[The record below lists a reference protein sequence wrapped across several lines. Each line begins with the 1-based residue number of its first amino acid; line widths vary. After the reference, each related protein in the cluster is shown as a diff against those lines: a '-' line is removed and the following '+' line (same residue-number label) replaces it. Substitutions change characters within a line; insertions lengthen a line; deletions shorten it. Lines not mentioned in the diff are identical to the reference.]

1 MPCFADYLFARPAFD
16 ADVCQ
21 HLCEPW
27 KMDFLDV
34 ELDAPAAGGGS
45 VARSDGKVY
54 FVRHGIPGERVRTT
68 MTEDHGRWA
77 RADAIEI
84 LEPSFDRVEPP
95 CPYAGP
101 MGCGGCDYQ
110 HVSLDRQREMKAQL
124 VMEQLQR
131 IARIDVPIE
140 VAGVGD
146 ATGLGSRTRVR
157 YAIDA
162 KARLSMR
169 KYRSHETVEV
179 DRCRLAVEEIQNADT
194 SRTPLVPGN
203 DLQVLFVPGQDPDE
217 PILLEISG
225 DEVQRIDA
233 PSAPFDRLGVQVGG
247 FSYVFSPT
255 SFWQIHRRA
264 PELLVD
270 DVMARLDAQPGSRVL
285 DLYCGVGLFTQPLAH
300 RVGPSGSVTG
310 VDVSESAID
319 DARQNLAGMPW
330 VELHAA
336 LISPRTVRA
345 ISDGTTHV
353 VIDPPR
359 SGCAKG
365 VLELLTQERT
375 IEQIVMVSCDPS
387 TFARD
392 AKILMNAGWEYHD
405 VRVFDLFEMTE
416 HVELVASFTR

>member
-1 MPCFADYLFARPAFD
+1 
-16 ADVCQ
+16 
-21 HLCEPW
+21 
-27 KMDFLDV
+27 MDFLDL
-34 ELDAPAAGGGS
+34 ELGAPAAGGGS

-54 FVRHGIPGERVRTT
+54 FVRHGIPGERVRATIT
-68 MTEDHGRWA
+68 DDHGRWA

-84 LEPSFDRVEPP
+84 LEASPDRVTPP

-110 HVSLDRQREMKAQL
+110 HIHLDRQRTMKAQL

-131 IARIDVPIE
+131 ITHVDLPIE

-146 ATGLGSRTRVR
+146 ATGLGTRTRIR

-162 KARLSMR
+162 KAQLSMR
-169 KYRSHETVEV
+169 RYRSHDTVEV

-194 SRTPLVPGN
+194 SRVPLVPGA
-203 DLQVLFVPGQDPDE
+203 DLQVLFVPGQDLDE
-217 PILLEISG
+217 PIFLEVVGNETHHLDTSSVPH
-225 DEVQRIDA
+225 ERIRVRVNDY
-233 PSAPFDRLGVQVGG
+233 
-247 FSYVFSPT
+247 SYVVSPT

-264 PELLVD
+264 PEILITE
-270 DVMARLDAQPGSRVL
+270 VMARLDARAGSRVL
-285 DLYCGVGLFTQPLAH
+285 DLYCGVGLFTQPLAQ

-310 VDVSESAID
+310 VEVSESAID
-319 DARQNLAGMPW
+319 DARHNLAGMPW

-336 LISPRTVRA
+336 AITPRTVRA
-345 ISDGTTHV
+345 IKDGTTHV

-365 VLELLTQERT
+365 VLELLAQEGT
-375 IEQIVMVSCDPS
+375 LEQIVMVSCDPS

-392 AKILMNAGWEYHD
+392 AKILMDVGWKIHD
-405 VRVFDLFEMTE
+405 VRVVDLFEMTE
-416 HVELVASFTR
+416 HVELVATFTR